1 LGSRDQKDRVSKP
14 TQANNSRAGK
24 VAQVVECLPSKYEAL
39 SSNPV
44 LERKKKKKKKT
55 TEKRKQEK
63 K

>member
-44 LERKKKKKKKT
+44 LERKKKKT